1 MEGFIQK
8 RKKMLFEDILVL
20 SWQNAFWRYNNQ
32 TNVRYC
38 TKEYPIA
45 NADIQRYSL
54 KNCFF
59 FFLRIIEKL
68 LITNGNS
75 T

>member
-59 FFLRIIEKL
+59 FFFKDHWKTIDYKWK
-68 LITNGNS
+68 
-75 T
+75 